1 MSAAKYA
8 EGVITMVDL
17 DNMDPYLLRPVGF
30 VRSKLK
36 RREDCPKQG
45 YEGAPDAWVEMEPAF
60 AEGLDGITPG
70 CEVVLLTWFHKAT
83 RNVLKLHPRDNPE
96 NPRRGVFT
104 TRSSNRPNP
113 VGLHR
118 VEVLEIDMQM
128 RLRVRPLEALDGTPI
143 IDIKPIIQKS
153 HDV

>member
-1 MSAAKYA
+1 
-8 EGVITMVDL
+8 MVDL